1 MWDFLIHSKSPIT
14 SVEDFTHYSLIEP
27 KNTDSYSNVLIG
39 NSGSNLL
46 RLDGKG
52 GTEPDLATKVDVSDD
67 ALTYTATL
75 RDGLK

>member
-1 MWDFLIHSKSPIT
+1 MWDFFDTVKKPYNIRRG
-14 SVEDFTHYSLIEP
+14 FNHYSLIEP

-67 ALTYTATL
+67 SLTYTATL